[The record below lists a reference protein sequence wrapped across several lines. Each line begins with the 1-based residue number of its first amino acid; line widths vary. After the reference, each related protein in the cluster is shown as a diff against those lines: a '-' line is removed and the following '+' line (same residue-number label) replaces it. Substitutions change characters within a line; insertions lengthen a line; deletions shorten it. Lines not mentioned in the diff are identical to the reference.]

1 MTRKTLVAVSV
12 AFLCCSCSRQ
22 LLIEP
27 SGSGTEIAL
36 KFYTPGP
43 FWRGTMAPK
52 DYPAEPCISKLSVIQ
67 EQSRASSTPRTVW
80 QISAKNGCVDLD
92 EIVIGKVPFGFV
104 ETVSKLPLDM
114 GATYRVIAAR
124 SGAPGTSKP
133 WVVCPGAPEVRR
145 WTERWQPSSPPSC
158 TV

>member
-1 MTRKTLVAVSV
+1 MIRKTLLAVSV

-52 DYPAEPCISKLSVIQ
+52 DFPAEPCISKLSVIQ
-67 EQSRASSTPRTVW
+67 EQSRATPRTVW
-80 QISAKNGCVDLD
+80 QISAKSGCIKLS
-92 EIVIGKVPFGFV
+92 EIVIGEVPFGFV
-104 ETVSKLPLDM
+104 ETVSELPLDM
-114 GATYRVIAAR
+114 GATYRVAAAR

-145 WTERWQPSSPPSC
+145 WTERERPCSPPSC
-158 TV
+158 SV

>member
-1 MTRKTLVAVSV
+1 MIRKTLLAVSV

-52 DYPAEPCISKLSVIQ
+52 DFPAEPCISKLSVIQ
-67 EQSRASSTPRTVW
+67 EQSRATPRTVW
-80 QISAKNGCVDLD
+80 QISAKSGCIKLS
-92 EIVIGKVPFGFV
+92 EIVIGEVPFGFV
-104 ETVSKLPLDM
+104 ETVSELPLDM
-114 GATYRVIAAR
+114 GATYRVTAAR

-145 WTERWQPSSPPSC
+145 WTERERPSSPPSC
-158 TV
+158 SV